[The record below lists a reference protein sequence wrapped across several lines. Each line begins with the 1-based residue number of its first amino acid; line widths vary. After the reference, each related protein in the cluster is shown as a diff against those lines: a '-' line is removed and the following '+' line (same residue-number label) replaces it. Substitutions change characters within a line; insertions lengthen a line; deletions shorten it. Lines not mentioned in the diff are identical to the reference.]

1 MKIQKVDS
9 MAFTYSK
16 LMLKDI
22 NFIEYRFSCITHVEL
37 IIHFSSDLSVSLKI
51 LVVVVALV
59 VTYVSPLNLLAHASR
74 GLKESVARE
83 R

>member
-22 NFIEYRFSCITHVEL
+22 NFIEYRLSCITLVEL

-59 VTYVSPLNLLAHASR
+59 VTYVSPLNLGARVSR